1 MAFGARQIFPND
13 LRPRV
18 AIGINLPFNGPGVMV
33 PNYQTKE
40 AIKNNI
46 INYFL
51 TNPGERPANPTF
63 GAGLRK
69 YIFNQITN
77 DTLDFI
83 QEDIQQKIESQFP
96 EITVNSVE
104 VFGQPD
110 FNIINIVI
118 TYNIR
123 NVQNGKV
130 EFTFNYQL

>member
-1 MAFGARQIFPND
+1 MAFGARKIFPND

-18 AIGINLPFNGPGVMV
+18 AIGVNLPFNGPGVV
-33 PNYQTKE
+33 TPNYQTKE

-51 TNPGERPANPTF
+51 TNPGERPGNPRF
-63 GAGLRK
+63 GAGLRR

-77 DTLDFI
+77 
-83 QEDIQQKIESQFP
+83 EDIDSIQQDIEQKISSNFP
-96 EITVNSVE
+96 EITVNSID
-104 VFGQPD
+104 VFGQED

-118 TYNIR
+118 TYNIN
-123 NVQNGKV
+123 NVKDKV